1 MKTGLA
7 RIFTTPLPS
16 LAGALTDRAR
26 RKGNAAALRF
36 FAWRVAGR
44 RGRPDAA
51 PLAAIDEKLAFF
63 AFPEASDAGGFLS
76 LLNEEFPLSLQ
87 AALARAD
94 SALKH
99 RFEILGYGEIGIGTS
114 IDWQHDFLS
123 AGAGH
128 ADVKVPW
135 ELSRF
140 YHFLPL
146 GKAYLATGNEDYT
159 REFLAELDDW
169 AHQNPPFQGVN
180 WTSPMEAAIR
190 AVNWI
195 WAYHFFRSSALFT
208 DELKQRFADSLF
220 VHGQYIAR
228 SLEFARRVVKG
239 KLERENGNHYVADLV
254 GLIYIGLFLTG
265 REPRRWRETAIEE
278 LAAEMQ
284 IQVLSDGAHWEL
296 SPAYHRLVLEMC
308 LSVLILCARNG
319 IALPPVIS
327 EQTRAMLA
335 FTAGSLNPGGT
346 APNVRD
352 ADEGRLYRLGE
363 SSYRDHRHT
372 LVVGACHFRS
382 AEWLD
387 ADTPYSE
394 DALWLLGREGRDWFC
409 ESRRVRGRA
418 SLGFPEA
425 GFYVLRSAR
434 DVQVFASCAGIGMR
448 GREGGHAHND
458 CLSFELSVAGQG
470 IIADSGTF
478 VYGADPTARMLF
490 RSTAS
495 HNTARVDGQEMNEIS
510 ATALFHTEDNAR
522 PQVTRWETSV
532 DFDLLVAEHFG
543 YFRLPEPL
551 VHGRQFLLDK
561 KRDFLLVRDRFTGI
575 GAHDL
580 EIILNLDPGATAEVS
595 GSEVVIKAG
604 SSRVRARILDAG
616 EWTLGTEQTW
626 YSDGY
631 GRRVPTQRVVC
642 RARKRVPCFFTMAFL
657 CSSDARRPADGQEER
672 AEHRAAEHGRRQALG
687 GQVQGGKG
695 VRN

>member
-1 MKTGLA
+1 MTAKLTRL
-7 RIFTTPLPS
+7 FTTPLPS
-16 LAGALTDRAR
+16 LAGALADRAR
-26 RKGNAAALRF
+26 RKGNSAALRF

-63 AFPEASDAGGFLS
+63 AFPEASEAGEFLS
-76 LLNEEFPLSLQ
+76 FLNGEFPQSLQ
-87 AALARAD
+87 AAVARAD
-94 SALKH
+94 GALEH
-99 RFEILGYGEIGIGTS
+99 RFEILGYGEVGIGKS

-123 AGAGH
+123 DGAGRS
-128 ADVKVPW
+128 DVKVPW

-159 REFLAELDDW
+159 REFLAELADW
-169 AHQNPPFQGVN
+169 TNQNPPFQGVN

-208 DELKQRFADSLF
+208 HELKQRFADSLF
-220 VHGQYIAR
+220 VHGQFISR
-228 SLEFARRVVKG
+228 NLEFARRVVKG

-265 REPRRWRETAIEE
+265 RQPRRWREKAIAE
-278 LAAEMQ
+278 LATEMR
-284 IQVLSDGAHWEL
+284 IQVLADGAHWEL

-308 LSVLILCARNG
+308 LSVLILCARNA

-327 EQTRAMLA
+327 ERTRAMLS
-335 FTAGSLNPGGT
+335 FTAGTLNRGGT

-382 AEWLD
+382 VEWLD
-387 ADTPYSE
+387 DETPYSE

-409 ESRRVRGRA
+409 QSRRVSGRP

-434 DVQVFASCAGIGMR
+434 DVQVFATCAGIGMR

-458 CLSFELSVAGQG
+458 CLSFELCVGGQG
-470 IIADSGTF
+470 IISDSGTF
-478 VYGADPTARMLF
+478 VYGADPAARMLF

-495 HNTARVDGQEMNEIS
+495 HNTARVDGQEMNEITT
-510 ATALFHTEDNAR
+510 AALFRMENNAR

-532 DFDLLVAEHFG
+532 DFDLLVAEHYG
-543 YFRLPEPL
+543 YLRLPEPL

-561 KRDFLLVRDRFTGI
+561 RRDFLLVRDKFTGV
-575 GAHDL
+575 GTHDL
-580 EIILNLDPGATAEVS
+580 EIFLNLDPGAAADVAA
-595 GSEVVIKAG
+595 SEVVIRAG
-604 SSRVRARILDAG
+604 GSRVRARILDAG

-631 GRRVPTQRVVC
+631 GRRVPTQRVVF
-642 RARKRVPCFFTMAFL
+642 RARRSLPSFFTMAFL
-657 CSSDARRPADGQEER
+657 CSSDTRRAGDTRREMC
-672 AEHRAAEHGRRQALG
+672 AELAGY
-687 GQVQGGKG
+687 
-695 VRN
+695 